1 MMVIKESTGEK
12 IFKVFNYSFLTGLGF
27 LTFYPFFYILILSL
41 NDGFDSLKGGL
52 YFWPR
57 ELTLQNYIKAF
68 EDPLILNA
76 FSISIFRTVV
86 GTFLCVLLTA
96 LAGYALARK
105 DLPGRGIITFFFFFT
120 TIFTGGLIPFFILLR
135 SLHLTSSVWIY
146 ILPYLYQFFNII
158 IMRTYFQTIPNE
170 LRESAVIDGCGEL
183 KMFFK
188 IFFPLSLPMIATI
201 TLFYGVGHWNDW
213 FVGAF
218 FVADKNLKPAATIL
232 QKILSETNFEQ
243 ATDTNRMNFNI
254 NRAKTTPEALRMA
267 FLMITTLP
275 ILCVYPFLQK
285 YFIKGIMIGSIKG

>member
-1 MMVIKESTGEK
+1 MVLKESIGEK
-12 IFKVFNYSFLTGLGF
+12 IFKVCNYTFLTFLGF
-27 LTFYPFFYILILSL
+27 STFYPFFYILILSF
-41 NDGFDSLKGGL
+41 NDGYDALKGGL

-57 ELTLQNYIKAF
+57 VFTLQNYIKAF

-76 FSISIFRTVV
+76 FGISLFRTVV
-86 GTFLCVLLTA
+86 GTFLAVLLTA

-120 TIFTGGLIPFFILLR
+120 TIFSGGLIPFFILLR
-135 SLHLTSSVWIY
+135 SLHLTRSVWIY
-146 ILPYLYQFFNII
+146 VLPYLYSFFNIV
-158 IMRTYFQTIPNE
+158 IMRTYFQTIPDE
-170 LRESAVIDGCGEL
+170 MRESAVIDGCGEL
-183 KMFFK
+183 GIFLK
-188 IFFPLSLPMIATI
+188 IYLPLSGPMLATI

-218 FVADKNLKPAATIL
+218 FVSDKSLKPAATLL

-267 FLMITTLP
+267 FLMIITFP
-275 ILCVYPFLQK
+275 IICVYPFLQK
-285 YFIKGIMIGSIKG
+285 YFVKGVMIGSVKG